1 MKKYI
6 LEVTVFIAGAM
17 ILILELA
24 AARIMVPY
32 FGTSNIIWTSIIGI
46 ILFSSSVGYFLGG
59 ILADSKPVYK
69 KDKTKGKGGG
79 LIEDKRRKYSM
90 LGVIITLSGI
100 WILAL
105 PMFNTVVLKSIGAH
119 ISDIRVG
126 AVLASVILFLPPTI
140 LLGIV
145 SPFAVKLKLED
156 LSSTG
161 KIAGKLSAIAT
172 LGSIAGTFLAG
183 FLLIPLMGSSKI
195 LFLVGITLVTL
206 SIFVYLSNFKTIVLK
221 CLVCV
226 LLLFTGHSVKDTI
239 VDVDSE
245 YGRIMVYT
253 TKFEKRDILVMEIN
267 KGFQS
272 AMFLDNPYEL
282 VYEYTKYYN
291 LMNYFNDRIKNTLLI
306 GGAAYSFPKHYIKE
320 YPERFIDVVE
330 IDPKATEIAKKHFYL
345 EENDRLS
352 IVHQDGRI
360 YLNKNKKKYDAILN
374 DAFVGETQPFH
385 LSTLETA
392 GKIYESLNENGVYLI
407 NIAASLE
414 GKNARLLNEKVN
426 TLKAV
431 FPHVYVFAL
440 RKEHKGMIQNI
451 MLVASKAENRKEIT
465 LTQNGEIDK
474 MLINYCGVNTGNAGI
489 LTDDYAPI
497 EYYIF

>member
-24 AARIMVPY
+24 AARIMAPY

-46 ILFSSSVGYFLGG
+46 ILFSSSVGYYLGG
-59 ILADSKPVYK
+59 ISADSKPVYK

-79 LIEDKRRKYSM
+79 LIEDKSRKYNM
-90 LGVIITLSGI
+90 LSVIITLAGV

-105 PMFNTVVLKSIGAH
+105 PMCNTAVLKSIAAH

-195 LFLVGITLVTL
+195 LFLIGITLVSL
-206 SIFVYLSNFKTIVLK
+206 SILVYLSNYKTIILK

-253 TKFEKRDILVMEIN
+253 TKFEKRDIQVMEIN

-291 LMNYFNDRIKNTLLI
+291 LMNYFNDRITNTLLI

-330 IDPKATEIAKKHFYL
+330 IDPKVTEIAKKHFYL

-360 YLNKNKKKYDAILN
+360 YLNKNRKKYDAILN

-385 LSTLETA
+385 LSTLETV

-440 RKEHKGMIQNI
+440 RKEHKEMIQNI

-465 LTQNGEIDK
+465 LTQNGDMDK
-474 MLINYCGVNTGNAGI
+474 MLINYCRVNTGNAGI

-497 EYYIF
+497 DYYIF